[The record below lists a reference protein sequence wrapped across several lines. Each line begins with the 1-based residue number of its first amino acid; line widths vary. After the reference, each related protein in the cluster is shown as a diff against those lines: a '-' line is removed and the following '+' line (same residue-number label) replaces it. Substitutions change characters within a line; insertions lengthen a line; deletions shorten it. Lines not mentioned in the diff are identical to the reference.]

1 MQLAPTR
8 SVRTLPRLSR
18 SAPHY
23 ALLRAALRAG
33 VYLSTGMAIGAA
45 YGFDSGLMLDYIYR
59 NQPNG
64 TNALG
69 RLLDR
74 YFLNQPG
81 WNACRAR
88 KTLLQRHLRE
98 MILARREQQQP
109 TNLLDVAAG
118 PGRYIL
124 ELLCQLGGE
133 DIRLTCRD
141 QNRHALT
148 VGQRQAAQ
156 LWLADR
162 VTYAWGDATLPADLA
177 RVSPPPDIVVVSGL
191 YENLT
196 DDAAVCQSLLGI
208 RTILAPGGVLLFTNH
223 VAHPQL
229 EFIANVLTNGRG
241 QPWVMGTR
249 PLARVERWAREAGFS
264 NMRSELEPHGI
275 FSITRCETGNGK
287 RET

>member
-1 MQLAPTR
+1 MQLASTR

-33 VYLSTGMAIGAA
+33 VHLSTGIAIGRA

-59 NQPNG
+59 NQPDG

-98 MILARREQQQP
+98 LIIARREQHQP

-124 ELLCQLGGE
+124 ELLYQLGGE
-133 DIRLTCRD
+133 DIRLICRD
-141 QNRHALT
+141 QNRQALAQ
-148 VGQRQAAQ
+148 GQRQAAQ
-156 LWLADR
+156 LRLADR
-162 VTYAWGDATLPADLA
+162 VTYEWGDATLPADLA
-177 RVSPPPDIVVVSGL
+177 RVSPAPDIVIVSGL

-196 DDAAVCQSLLGI
+196 DDAAVCRSLLGI
-208 RTILAPGGVLLFTNH
+208 RTILAPGGVLLFTNQ
-223 VAHPQL
+223 VAHPQHEL
-229 EFIANVLTNGRG
+229 IANVLTNQRG
-241 QPWVMGTR
+241 QPWIMGTR
-249 PLARVERWAREAGFS
+249 PPARLERWAREAGF
-264 NMRSELEPHGI
+264 NHIYSEREPHGL
-275 FSITRCETGNGK
+275 FSITRCVA
-287 RET
+287 